1 MNNYTTLLGLALA
14 IALPAAAQDTHKTT
28 GYGYFGGASVY
39 ESSLGQYFNVG
50 GGGERLV
57 HKGLTVGADA
67 GYLGYYYN
75 FTQEG
80 FGLVSPSVGYNF
92 LRSTKLVP
100 FASAGYSVAFRNGTS
115 NMFHYG
121 GGITYWFKP
130 RAGLRV
136 EVRDYRFAVYPADH
150 ATVVRVG
157 FSFR

>member
-1 MNNYTTLLGLALA
+1 MRNYTTLLALA
-14 IALPAAAQDTHKTT
+14 IALPAAAQDTHKTS
-28 GYGYFGGASVY
+28 GYAYFGAGTVY
-39 ESSLGQYFNVG
+39 GNDFRYVNLG
-50 GGGERLV
+50 GGAEHLI
-57 HKGLTVGADA
+57 HKGTTVGADV
-67 GYLGYYYN
+67 GYLGFHHN

-92 LRSTKLVP
+92 LRSTKVVP
-100 FASAGYSVAFRNGTS
+100 FASAGYSVAFRNATS

-121 GGITYWFKP
+121 GGVTYWFKP

-136 EVRDYRFAVYPADH
+136 EVRDYRFADYPADH